1 MPRVPILKSQLLD
14 PMLTKLQSLNLS
26 FSRQD
31 LLILVI
37 WPLINSIIICVAVY
51 YAMTVLNK
59 PHAAVYAL
67 RALSVIFM
75 VCALFWAFR
84 RVFDATK
91 FGTVYR
97 HKLIHQIFINVA
109 LVSLAIA
116 ITSGGLPVIQTF
128 DTVTIFQLVRLKLLT
143 YLNLLLQ
150 VVIYT
155 MVVHSWQLK
164 QKALE
169 LEMSLKESEISLLRI
184 QTNPH
189 FLFNTLN
196 LLHSEIPERPELAQ
210 ELIFELS
217 DLLRGTI
224 AISDKKRILLRDEV
238 ELIEHYLA
246 IQKARFTERLHFSID
261 IGEASQALQI
271 PPMLIMPLVE
281 NVIKHAISRTIDPIH
296 LDIKTRY
303 AKSELCITVCNSW
316 PEPTT
321 PTFEAGSG
329 HNNIIET
336 LNLEYDD
343 ASFSMNFSDGISCA
357 QITIRHGF

>member
-1 MPRVPILKSQLLD
+1 
-14 PMLTKLQSLNLS
+14 ML
-26 FSRQD
+26 
-31 LLILVI
+31 VV
-37 WPLINSIIICVAVY
+37 WPLINSVILYSSLY
-51 YAMTVLNK
+51 YVMIALDK
-59 PHAAVYAL
+59 PLSLDKAF
-67 RALSVIFM
+67 RALTGIFSI
-75 VCALFWAFR
+75 CALFWLFR
-84 RVFDATK
+84 RLFDAK
-91 FGTVYR
+91 FGANYR
-97 HKLIHQIFINVA
+97 HRLPYQILIN
-109 LVSLAIA
+109 LVLASLAIA
-116 ITSGGLPVIQTF
+116 FTSGGLPVAQTF
-128 DTVTIFQLVRLKLLT
+128 DTVTVFQLVRLKLLT
-143 YLNLLLQ
+143 HLNLLLQ
-150 VVIYT
+150 VTIYT

-224 AISDKKRILLRDEV
+224 AISDKKRILLSDEV

-246 IQKARFTERLHFSID
+246 IQKARFTERLYFSID
-261 IGEASQALQI
+261 IGKESQTLKI

-281 NVIKHAISRTIDPIH
+281 NVIKHALSKTIKRIH

-303 AKSELCITVCNSW
+303 TEGELYITVCNSW
-316 PEPTT
+316 PETNT
-321 PTFEAGSG
+321 PQFTAGSG
-329 HNNIIET
+329 HRNISDT

-343 ASFSMNFSDGISCA
+343 ASFSMNFADGTSCA
-357 QITIRHGF
+357 QITIRHVF

>member
-1 MPRVPILKSQLLD
+1 MLKPPILKSLFSKSLLS
-14 PMLTKLQSLNLS
+14 KLS

-31 LLILVI
+31 LLLLVV
-37 WPLINSIIICVAVY
+37 WPLINSVIIYSSLY
-51 YAMTVLNK
+51 YVMIALDEPLTLNM
-59 PHAAVYAL
+59 VF
-67 RALSVIFM
+67 RALTGIFSI
-75 VCALFWAFR
+75 CALFWLLR
-84 RVFDATK
+84 RLFDAK
-91 FGTVYR
+91 FGALYR
-97 HKLIHQIFINVA
+97 HKLPYQILIN
-109 LVSLAIA
+109 LVLASLAIA
-116 ITSGGLPVIQTF
+116 FTSGGLPAPQTF
-128 DTVTIFQLVRLKLLT
+128 DTVTVFQLVRLKLLT
-143 YLNLLLQ
+143 HLNLLLQ
-150 VVIYT
+150 VTIYT

-224 AISDKKRILLRDEV
+224 AISDKKRILLSDEI

-246 IQKARFTERLHFSID
+246 IQKARFTERLHFSMD
-261 IGEASQALQI
+261 ISEESQTLQI

-281 NVIKHAISRTIDPIH
+281 NVIKHAMSKTINPIH
-296 LDIKTRY
+296 LDVKIRY
-303 AKSELCITVCNSW
+303 ADGELCIAVSNSW
-316 PEPTT
+316 PETTT
-321 PTFEAGSG
+321 PKFEAGSG
-329 HNNIIET
+329 HRNIVDT

-343 ASFSMNFSDGISCA
+343 ANFSMDFADETSCA
-357 QITIRHGF
+357 QITIRHDF

>member
-1 MPRVPILKSQLLD
+1 MLLK

-37 WPLINSIIICVAVY
+37 WPLINSIIICTAVY
-51 YAMTVLNK
+51 YGMTVLNISQA
-59 PHAAVYAL
+59 PVYAFRWL
-67 RALSVIFM
+67 TGIFM
-75 VCALFWAFR
+75 ICALFWAFR
-84 RVFDATK
+84 RVFDATR
-91 FGTVYR
+91 FESVYR
-97 HKLIHQIFINVA
+97 QKLTHQIFINVA

-116 ITSGGLPVIQTF
+116 ITSGALPVIKTF
-128 DTVTIFQLVRLKLLT
+128 DTLAIFQLVRLKLLT
-143 YLNLLLQ
+143 YSNLLLQ
-150 VVIYT
+150 VVIFT

-196 LLHSEIPERPELAQ
+196 LLHSEIPERPKLAQ
-210 ELIFELS
+210 ELIVELS
-217 DLLRGTI
+217 DLLRGTT
-224 AISDKKRILLRDEV
+224 AISDKKRILLNDEI
-238 ELIEHYLA
+238 ELIKHYLA

-261 IGEASQALQI
+261 IGEESYALQV

-281 NVIKHAISRTIDPIH
+281 NVIKHVISRTINPIH
-296 LDIKTRY
+296 LDVKTRY
-303 AKSELCITVCNSW
+303 AEGELCITVCNSW
-316 PEPTT
+316 PEPTK
-321 PTFEAGSG
+321 PIFEAGSG

-343 ASFSMNFSDGISCA
+343 ASFSINFADGISCA
-357 QITIRHGF
+357 KITISHGS